1 MRVHCYYRSPK
12 RKIGKQEKK
21 KKKRTERNR
30 VQIFSFFVGLSEE
43 DERKRGEAQGDV
55 NQLIEWLR
63 E

>member
-1 MRVHCYYRSPK
+1 MSIVTTALRKERSENK
-12 RKIGKQEKK
+12 KKK

>member
-1 MRVHCYYRSPK
+1 MSIVTAAL
-12 RKIGKQEKK
+12 RKERTENK
-21 KKKRTERNR
+21 KKKRRREAKE
-30 VQIFSFFVGLSEE
+30 IGCKFFSFFVGLSEE